1 MKRIVFI
8 LLAVWGLTGAKAAGA
23 KEAPKERPIRHY
35 IDLYG
40 FGGVS
45 HWNYPLEGGVVRVG
59 VGFGAG
65 AGYTFFFHPNVGLQT
80 GLSFSR
86 IGSTARLTEPMEW
99 SQWQDGSA
107 LTDYMGDLYTH
118 RTAFEGW
125 KEQEQAYLIE
135 VPLGL
140 RFRYFKDK
148 DSRAGLHAALGAKA
162 AIPVWA
168 NYRNHSG
175 TLIHTGWYEQWQLLL
190 YDLPGR
196 FEREEVR
203 AQEENM
209 TRRLR
214 TINAELYGEI
224 GIAIRINVHYEL
236 YIAAFGQYIVNDLN
250 GTPKKDRTALG
261 FRTEKNGYPFMNEYR
276 GLIGTEKVGAIHPWM
291 AGVKV
296 GLSIW
301 PGKTDKEKQKELKK
315 LMRQYPEMA
324 VREVV
329 HDTIFLHDTIC
340 PEMSLAEEAPIKVPT
355 AAQEALDSLLSEAVI
370 WFPFDEYVPIL
381 EPAYIL
387 DSVAAMMHR
396 HPSLRIHV
404 NGHACRLGTD
414 RYNQRLALLRAKAV
428 ADLLE
433 QKGVAAERMYV
444 WSYGAKRPFRYNT
457 KKQLSKDRRVE
468 IIPD

>member
-1 MKRIVFI
+1 MKKVF
-8 LLAVWGLTGAKAAGA
+8 LFLAVWVLTGVGFAS
-23 KEAPKERPIRHY
+23 PKETPTRHY
-35 IDLYG
+35 LDLYG

-45 HWNYPLEGGVVRVG
+45 HWNYPLEGGTVAIG
-59 VGFGAG
+59 GAFGAG
-65 AGYTFFFHPNVGLQT
+65 AGYTFFFHPNVGLQA

-86 IGSTARLTEPMEW
+86 IASTARLTEPMEW

-140 RFRYFKDK
+140 RFRYFKEK

-209 TRRLR
+209 TRRLH
-214 TINAELYGEI
+214 TINAELHGEI

-236 YIAAFGQYIVNDLN
+236 YIAAFGQYTVNDMN
-250 GTPKKDRTALG
+250 STAKADRGALG
-261 FRTEKNGYPFMNEYR
+261 FRDETNRYPFMNEYR

-315 LMRQYPEMA
+315 LMRQYPEMS
-324 VREVV
+324 VPVVV

-340 PEMSLAEEAPIKVPT
+340 PEKSIAEENRIEAPT

-396 HPSLRIHV
+396 HPGLRIHV

-414 RYNQRLALLRAKAV
+414 RYNQRLALLRAKAI
-428 ADLLE
+428 AELLE

-444 WSYGAKRPFRYNT
+444 WSYGAKRPFRYNS

>member
-1 MKRIVFI
+1 MKKVF
-8 LLAVWGLTGAKAAGA
+8 LFLAVWVLTGVGFA
-23 KEAPKERPIRHY
+23 APKETPTRHY
-35 IDLYG
+35 LDLYG

-45 HWNYPLEGGVVRVG
+45 HWNYPLEGGTVAIG
-59 VGFGAG
+59 GAFGAG
-65 AGYTFFFHPNVGLQT
+65 AGYTFFFHPCVGLQA

-86 IGSTARLTEPMEW
+86 IASTARLTEPMEW

-148 DSRAGLHAALGAKA
+148 DSRAGLHAALGVKA

-236 YIAAFGQYIVNDLN
+236 YIAAFGQYTVNDMN
-250 GTPKKDRTALG
+250 STAKADRGALG
-261 FRTEKNGYPFMNEYR
+261 FRDETNRYPFMNEYK
-276 GLIGTEKVGAIHPWM
+276 GLVGTDRVGAIHPWM

-315 LMRQYPEMA
+315 LMKQYPEMS
-324 VREVV
+324 VPVVV

-340 PEMSLAEEAPIKVPT
+340 PEKSLAEEAPIKVPT

-387 DSVAAMMHR
+387 DSIAAMMHR
-396 HPSLRIHV
+396 HPGLRIHV

-468 IIPD
+468 IIPN